1 MIGGLLY
8 AELRFNPFPIRNQ
21 FVNIV
26 VMANGSVRQLSP
38 DISEVTLRAIT
49 RNDGNRW
56 GRTGDELADRGGVA
70 GRHIFA
76 AIAGHVGFPRYLD
89 LEKNRQSF

>member
-38 DISEVTLRAIT
+38 DISEVTLRAAIT
-49 RNDGNRW
+49 RNDGQPLGPDW
-56 GRTGDELADRGGVA
+56 
-70 GRHIFA
+70 
-76 AIAGHVGFPRYLD
+76 
-89 LEKNRQSF
+89 